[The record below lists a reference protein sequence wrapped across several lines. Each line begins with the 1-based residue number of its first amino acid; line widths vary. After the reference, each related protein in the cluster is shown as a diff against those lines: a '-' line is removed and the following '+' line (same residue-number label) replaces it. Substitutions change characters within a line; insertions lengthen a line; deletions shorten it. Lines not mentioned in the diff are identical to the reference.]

1 MITIDDLHRL
11 PPSPERN
18 RLIRAERDR
27 IRAERQAAFTEL
39 QDKERVAHA
48 IAELTRDAAQRILDE
63 LPVDPPRVIQQRRL
77 ALLGEAHP
85 TKDEEVA

>member
-27 IRAERQAAFTEL
+27 IRAERQAAFAEL

-63 LPVDPPRVIQQRRL
+63 LPVDPPWVIQQRRL